1 MGCYNGTCNI
11 SNMPIFEG
19 DKVVFI
25 PLMKVHENTVFNACY
40 PTDNFIPFGFPFV
53 GYYNDYG
60 GLYDIEISDVNR
72 DYFKSLNFYFN
83 DRENKGEYKKVKAD
97 DYKSFEDFV
106 NEVLCSVEGCYID
119 VTDMDIMQ
127 SDLVKDGK
135 TEVNYMMVHYDL
147 YNALLS
153 NMKNRKPYK
162 EDKTFEVL
170 QRERFIEVFNK
181 EFDTLVKVKLKS
193 ISNYGE
199 VDKAMQ
205 KLYELIVR
213 NLSNSIFN
221 KGDSFYEGRW
231 NYFVDLM
238 IEDEN
243 ISEEIIKCAVDKYI
257 FMVVLSY
264 MRKGYLCD
272 SGCGS
277 QNGETKLHMI
287 MAEFIQKQV
296 MKNAERY
303 EDIAKIKGVE
313 ESIFF

>member
-1 MGCYNGTCNI
+1 MGCYNGTCSI

-72 DYFKSLNFYFN
+72 DFFKSLNFYFAGR
-83 DRENKGEYKKVKAD
+83 DEEPYKKVKE
-97 DYKSFEDFV
+97 YENFEDFV
-106 NEVLCSVEGCYID
+106 NDVLCSVEGCYLD

-170 QRERFIEVFNK
+170 QTEKFTADFNK
-181 EFDTLVKVKLKS
+181 ELDTLVKVKSNS

-205 KLYELIVR
+205 MLYKLIVR
-213 NLSNSIFN
+213 NLSNGIFN

-231 NYFVDLM
+231 NYFIENM

-243 ISEEIIKCAVDKYI
+243 IREEIIKCAVDKYI

-277 QNGETKLHMI
+277 QSAETKLHMI

-313 ESIFF
+313 EPIFF

>member
-1 MGCYNGTCNI
+1 MGCWNGTCNI

-19 DKVVFI
+19 DKVVLI
-25 PLMKVHENTVFNACY
+25 PLMKVHEGAAFNTCY
-40 PTDNFIPFGFPFV
+40 PTDNFIPLGFPII

-72 DYFKSLNFYFN
+72 EYFKSLDFYFSGR
-83 DRENKGEYKKVKAD
+83 DEEGSYKKVKE
-97 DYKSFEDFV
+97 YENFEDFV
-106 NEVLCSVEGCYID
+106 NEILCSVEGCYVD
-119 VTDMDIMQ
+119 VTDMDIVQ
-127 SDLVKDGK
+127 NDLVKDGK
-135 TEVNYMMVHYDL
+135 TEVNFMMIHYGL
-147 YNALLS
+147 YEALMN

-170 QRERFIEVFNK
+170 QTEKFIEEFNK
-181 EFDTLVKVKLKS
+181 EVNSLVKVKS
-193 ISNYGE
+193 SVVSNDGR

-205 KLYELIVR
+205 MLYELIIR

-221 KGDSFYEGRW
+221 KGNSFYEGRW
-231 NYFVDLM
+231 NYFIESM
-238 IEDEN
+238 IEDES
-243 ISEEIIKCAVDKYI
+243 IREELIKCAVDKYI
-257 FMVVLSY
+257 FMFVLSR

-277 QNGETKLHMI
+277 QSAETKLHMI
-287 MAEFIQKQV
+287 MAEFIQKQA

-313 ESIFF
+313 EPIFF

>member
-1 MGCYNGTCNI
+1 MGCWNGTCNI
-11 SNMPIFEG
+11 SNMPIFKG
-19 DKVVFI
+19 DKVVLI
-25 PLMKVHENTVFNACY
+25 PLMKVHEGTAFNTCY
-40 PTDNFIPFGFPFV
+40 PSDNFIPLGFPII

-72 DYFKSLNFYFN
+72 EYFKSLDFYFVGC
-83 DRENKGEYKKVKAD
+83 DEEEPYKRVKKYEN
-97 DYKSFEDFV
+97 FEDFV
-106 NEVLCSVEGCYID
+106 NDVLCSVEGCYLD

-170 QRERFIEVFNK
+170 QTEKFIADFNK
-181 EFDTLVKVKLKS
+181 ELDTLVKVKSNS
-193 ISNYGE
+193 ISNNGE

-205 KLYELIVR
+205 MLYKLIVR
-213 NLSNSIFN
+213 NLSNGIFN

-231 NYFVDLM
+231 NYFIENM

-243 ISEEIIKCAVDKYI
+243 IREEIIKCAVDKYI

-277 QNGETKLHMI
+277 QSGETKLHMI
-287 MAEFIQKQV
+287 MAEFIQSQV
-296 MKNAERY
+296 MKNAEQY

-313 ESIFF
+313 EPIFF